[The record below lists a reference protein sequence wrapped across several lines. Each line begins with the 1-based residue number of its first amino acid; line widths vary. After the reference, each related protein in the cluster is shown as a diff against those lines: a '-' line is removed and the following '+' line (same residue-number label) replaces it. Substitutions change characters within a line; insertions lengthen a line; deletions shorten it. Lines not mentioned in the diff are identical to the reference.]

1 MNFLILG
8 GYHGHHH
15 GGPPPSISRGVS
27 PPGLGFGVSRRLA
40 AAHADGAKTTAE
52 GTFPGEALLGTGNFH
67 GEIR

>member
-1 MNFLILG
+1 MNFLISG

-15 GGPPPSISRGVS
+15 GGPHHPFHRHNRGVS
-27 PPGLGFGVSRRLA
+27 PPGPGFGVSRRLA

-52 GTFPGEALLGTGNFH
+52 GTFPGEALNFQ